1 MNMLILA
8 AIAAGQLIS
17 SEPVRAEKTFLA
29 SFDGS
34 RQKYVELV
42 PGTFRPE
49 AGALVAL
56 HGHGSDRHQFVD
68 DTRGEC
74 AAAREAALLRGL
86 LYVSP
91 DYRAK
96 TSWMGPAA
104 ESDMLDLLE
113 TLRRERGIAKFY
125 FCGGSMGGTSAL
137 TFAVRHPDLVA
148 GVEILRGAEWRP
160 AGDAAAWAGDGL
172 AVRTEGTPLYR
183 SLVLRLVREGIV
195 E

>member
-1 MNMLILA
+1 MLLYTVVFA
-8 AIAAGQLIS
+8 ATVAVALNA
-17 SEPVRAEKTFLA
+17 PADRAEKSFLA

-42 PGTFRPE
+42 PGAFRPE
-49 AGALVAL
+49 NGALIAL
-56 HGHGSDRHQFVD
+56 HGHGSDRLQFVD

-74 AAAREAALLRGL
+74 TAARDAAMGRGL

-104 ESDMLDLLE
+104 EADVLDLLE
-113 TLRRERGIAKFY
+113 TLRRERGVSKFF

-137 TFAVRHPDLVA
+137 TFAARHPSRVA
-148 GVEILRGAEWRP
+148 GVVAFNPLADHLSYGNFQDAIA
-160 AGDAAAWAGDGL
+160 ASFDGDKQTAYD
-172 AVRTEGTPLYR
+172 EYYR
-183 SLVLRLVREGIV
+183 RSAIN
-195 E
+195 